1 MLTLFIWSQILAGIG
16 MGISI
21 TAAQIKNSRVMRVMF
36 FISALFRGTHFFFLG
51 IPQAG
56 IITFLTGSRWLAS
69 IFTHKK
75 SVMVLFII
83 ATFIA
88 GWFNHAGIIS
98 ALPVIAG
105 VLGTLAAFSDND
117 RRMRVYLIIAMIL
130 WIIHNIVVFTPIGIV
145 SSVFFLISSMVG
157 YERFYHHNHI
167 HLFHDQP
174 VHKKNLGNKKEFE
187 S

>member
-1 MLTLFIWSQILAGIG
+1 MVSLFIWSQILAGIA

-21 TAAQIKNSRVMRVMF
+21 TSAQIKNPKTMRAML
-36 FISALFRGTHFFFLG
+36 FIASMFRGVHFLLLG

-56 IITFLTGSRWLAS
+56 IITFTTGSRWLVS

-75 SVMVLFII
+75 WIKIFFII
-83 ATFIA
+83 LIMTL

-105 VLGTLAAFSDND
+105 VLGTLAAFTSKD
-117 RRMRVYLIIAMIL
+117 RNMRIYLIIALML
-130 WIIHNIVVFTPIGIV
+130 WVIHNIIVVTPVGII
-145 SSVFFLISSMVG
+145 SSVFSLVSVMIG
-157 YERFYHHNHI
+157 YERFYHHDHI
-167 HLFHDQP
+167 QLFHEQP
-174 VHKKNLGNKKEFE
+174 VHNEQYSYTKT